1 MSWKEKKISIIF
13 SQPLMQDIGI
23 FRFWEIEVRLFKDF
37 INVIEVSLKST
48 NYVDIKHLGAKAI
61 KKLLS
66 VVFFFLNHS
75 KAIEGLQ
82 SH

>member
-1 MSWKEKKISIIF
+1 MRDRSKTF
-13 SQPLMQDIGI
+13 Q
-23 FRFWEIEVRLFKDF
+23 RFP

-66 VVFFFLNHS
+66 VFFFFNHS
-75 KAIEGLQ
+75 KA
-82 SH
+82 SN

>member
-1 MSWKEKKISIIF
+1 MRDRSKTF
-13 SQPLMQDIGI
+13 Q
-23 FRFWEIEVRLFKDF
+23 RFP

-66 VVFFFLNHS
+66 VFFFL
-75 KAIEGLQ
+75 IIVRQVTEGLQ